1 VFGDLKKL
9 KHKKT
14 RQNKTIMNLSN
25 EQLYKK
31 IEEIYS
37 SEKGKPFIAHLTRS
51 FLPLNRST
59 FMLSNEKKKLMKCA
73 ITGTPLIH
81 KEELIKF
88 QLENVDAILK
98 NFGDRLLG
106 NTTENLLLENF
117 KGKMLAVESEK
128 SDKLLCLQ
136 AVHQLLNFAS
146 SEYLKGNKH
155 IGYILKDENRKEV
168 QNQSNNSP
176 IVNQTKSDKPQ
187 LKQQP
192 QQKSTVVHSTTSLG
206 DFDVLKNLK
215 EKLEKN
221 ESN

>member
-1 VFGDLKKL
+1 
-9 KHKKT
+9 
-14 RQNKTIMNLSN
+14 MNLSD
-25 EQLYKK
+25 QDLYKK

-81 KEELIKF
+81 KSELLNF
-88 QLENVDAILK
+88 QLENMEAILK

-168 QNQSNNSP
+168 QNQSKNSP
-176 IVNQTKSDKPQ
+176 IVNQTKLDKPQ
-187 LKQQP
+187 FKQEP
-192 QQKSTVVHSTTSLG
+192 QKQKIVHSTTSLS

-221 ESN
+221 EGK